1 MVKKKIGVK
10 KVVLDTNVIVSSALL
25 FKGELSAIVNLWK
38 EGEVFPVISNETFKE
53 LTKVFTYP
61 KFSLT
66 EDEIRKLIE
75 EEIVPYFELI
85 STARVVENVC
95 QDPDDDKFLSCAL
108 SASADFIVS
117 GDKDLTGIKQYKNIK
132 IINPHNLLQLFEK

>member
-1 MVKKKIGVK
+1 MGKKKIGVI
-10 KVVLDTNVIVSSALL
+10 KVVLDTNVIVSALL
-25 FKGELSAIVNLWK
+25 FTGKLSGIVDLWK
-38 EGEVFPVISNETFKE
+38 GGEIIPVLSNETFKE

-66 EDEIRKLIE
+66 ENEIRKLIK

-85 STARVVENVC
+85 STSRAVKNVC

-117 GDKDLTGIKQYKNIK
+117 GDKVLTEMKQYKNIK
-132 IINPHNLLQLFEK
+132 IISPHNLLQLFKT

>member
-1 MVKKKIGVK
+1 MGKKKIGVK
-10 KVVLDTNVIVSSALL
+10 KVVLDTNVIVSALL
-25 FKGELSAIVNLWK
+25 FKGKLSVIVNLWK
-38 EGEVFPVISNETFKE
+38 EGKINPVLFKETFKE
-53 LTKVFTYP
+53 LTKVLAYP

-66 EDEIRKLIE
+66 EDEIRMLLE

-85 STARVVENVC
+85 STARVVKNIC

-117 GDKDLTGIKQYKNIK
+117 GDKDLTAIKQYKSIK
-132 IINPHNLLQLFEK
+132 IITPQRLLQYFKE

>member
-10 KVVLDTNVIVSSALL
+10 KVVLDTNVIVSALL